1 MTIYLAIAWSR
12 KDREGLI
19 SIVIM
24 EKAIILTLS
33 LATLTTYRY
42 HTLFI
47 VIPTYTVH
55 VKLAINYAR
64 AFSTDHAASLKELI
78 NRNNQNIENEVSYLH
93 S

>member
-64 AFSTDHAASLKELI
+64 AFSTDQQA
-78 NRNNQNIENEVSYLH
+78 
-93 S
+93 

>member
-42 HTLFI
+42 HTLFLYHTLFFT
-47 VIPTYTVH
+47 PTYTVH

-64 AFSTDHAASLKELI
+64 AFSTDQQA
-78 NRNNQNIENEVSYLH
+78 
-93 S
+93 